1 MSQISETTN
10 VVSKIVDDLQKLDEQ
25 IETTKL
31 VLKEANEE
39 RIKNI
44 EKLQTIVDQ
53 NSNVF
58 FFLFNFLP

>member
-10 VVSKIVDDLQKLDEQ
+10 VVSKIVDDLQKLEEQ

-58 FFLFNFLP
+58 SFSFNFLP